1 MAINENILRLDGK
14 VVVITGVSSGMGR
27 AMALQFAAAGA
38 LVVGGDIDVPALD
51 EVAAQIAASGGKFVG
66 QKCNIA
72 QRSEADALIARAV
85 ETYGGLDVL
94 VNNAGVMDHF
104 EGVADVSD
112 ETWDRVMK
120 INVYGPMCL
129 SRAAIPHMLK
139 RGGGAIV
146 NVGSAASFSGAPAGA
161 AYVASKHAIA
171 GLTRS
176 TAWQYAK
183 QNIRC
188 NTIAPGG
195 VPTNVAK
202 DIPPA
207 IYESAGF
214 KNSLPYQGCMP
225 RLVRPEDIANMA
237 LFLASDLACN
247 ISGSIIPVDAGWCS
261 IGA

>member
-1 MAINENILRLDGK
+1 MRLDGK
-14 VVVITGVSSGMGR
+14 IAVITGVSSGMGR
-27 AMALQFAAAGA
+27 AMALNFTAASA
-38 LVVGGDIDVPALD
+38 LVVGGDIDAPALD

-66 QKCNIA
+66 QKCNVA
-72 QRSEADALIARAV
+72 QRSEAEALIARAV
-85 ETYGGLDVL
+85 EAYGGLDIL

-112 ETWDRVMK
+112 EIWDRMMK
-120 INVYGPMCL
+120 VNVYGPMCL
-129 SRAAIPHMLK
+129 CRAAIPHMLT

-146 NVGSAASFSGAPAGA
+146 NIGSAASYSGAPAGA

-171 GLTRS
+171 GLTQS

-202 DIPPA
+202 DLPPEVS
-207 IYESAGF
+207 ESAGY
-214 KNSLPYQGCMP
+214 KRAMPYLGCMP
-225 RLVRPEDIANMA
+225 RMVRPEDIANMA

-247 ISGSIIPVDAGWCS
+247 ISGTIVPVDAGWCAV
-261 IGA
+261 GA